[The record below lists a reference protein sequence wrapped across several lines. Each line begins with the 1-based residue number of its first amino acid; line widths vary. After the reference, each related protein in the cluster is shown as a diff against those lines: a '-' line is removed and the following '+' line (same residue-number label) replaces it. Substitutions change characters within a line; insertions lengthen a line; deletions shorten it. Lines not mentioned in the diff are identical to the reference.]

1 METECILSD
10 YLEQA
15 MEVAVYD
22 KLDDGTFAG
31 RIPPCK
37 GVLAFG
43 ATLRECERL
52 LRSTLEDWLL
62 LGLTTAG
69 NPSNASEFIPRP
81 AASCPPSPDP
91 SEKGRRGFR

>member
-1 METECILSD
+1 MADYILTD

-15 MEVAVYD
+15 LAMAVYD

-37 GVLAFG
+37 GEIAF
-43 ATLRECERL
+43 AASLRECEHL

-62 LGLTTAG
+62 LGLRLGHTLPVISGIDLNQEPTREPLGAV
-69 NPSNASEFIPRP
+69 
-81 AASCPPSPDP
+81 
-91 SEKGRRGFR
+91 

>member
-1 METECILSD
+1 MRTEYILSD

-15 MEVAVYD
+15 MEVAAYD

-43 ATLRECERL
+43 TTLRECERL

-62 LGLTTAG
+62 LGLRLGHTLPVLAG
-69 NPSNASEFIPRP
+69 INLNEEP
-81 AASCPPSPDP
+81 AREPLGPM
-91 SEKGRRGFR
+91 

>member
-31 RIPPCK
+31 
-37 GVLAFG
+37 AD
-43 ATLRECERL
+43 
-52 LRSTLEDWLL
+52 STM
-62 LGLTTAG
+62 
-69 NPSNASEFIPRP
+69 
-81 AASCPPSPDP
+81 
-91 SEKGRRGFR
+91 

>member
-1 METECILSD
+1 MADYVLSD

-15 MEVAVYD
+15 LTVAVYD

-37 GVLAFG
+37 GVVAFG
-43 ATLRECERL
+43 ASLRECEHL

-62 LGLTTAG
+62 LGLRLGHTLPVLSGIDLNQEPTREPLGAM
-69 NPSNASEFIPRP
+69 
-81 AASCPPSPDP
+81 
-91 SEKGRRGFR
+91 